1 MNIFTNYLHFQQ
13 YFGEMNIGPVLDLLW
28 SNGRRDLMNINN
40 YTLSHFIRMP
50 YTNNWR
56 IPNLRITHDCSRCT
70 VPAASGQRGIEIA
83 NRYDRKFWRSFCP
96 VHTGQKM
103 LQNFR
108 SLYQYLKSIFFKK
121 VLD

>member
-1 MNIFTNYLHFQQ
+1 
-13 YFGEMNIGPVLDLLW
+13 MNIGPVLDLLW

-70 VPAASGQRGIEIA
+70 VPASSGQRGIEIA
-83 NRYDRKFWRSFCP
+83 NRY
-96 VHTGQKM
+96 
-103 LQNFR
+103 
-108 SLYQYLKSIFFKK
+108 SIWT
-121 VLD
+121 